1 MYWLGIVT
9 GSRTVCRNLSVRGGF
24 ATVAKATKVARA
36 GCTVDPVTK
45 ALTPSI
51 VMSSTF
57 EREKDLS
64 YDGEFIYGR
73 MGNPTRSLLEKTLAE
88 LEGGDEACSFGSGL
102 AGIHALISA
111 LGQGGHVVLGEDMYH
126 GTRSLIHGVFSRWGL
141 EHSVVDLSSEEEL
154 GACLERASRPGTGPV
169 VLISEIPS
177 NPMLNVPDMRRLSD
191 LCRAHGALHAVDS
204 TWMSPVLCSPFE
216 FGADMVL
223 HSTTKY
229 MGGHSDMTGGAVIL
243 GPDCNET
250 AGSIFEQCKTVQQLG
265 GAVPSPFDCWL
276 LLRGL
281 RSLQARMKLH
291 CENANYVA
299 QFLSEHPAVS
309 KVHFPGNPDHPQ
321 HEIMKSQMNIPDCY
335 GGMMSI
341 EIHGGMEK
349 AVAVAAKTKLF
360 ARATSLGGTESLIE
374 HRASIEPE
382 DTPTPD
388 SLLRLSIG
396 LEDKRD
402 LVEDLSNALG
412 NR

>member
-1 MYWLGIVT
+1 M
-9 GSRTVCRNLSVRGGF
+9 SVRRGF
-24 ATVAKATKVARA
+24 AEVAKATSISVRRGFANVAKATKVARA

-45 ALTPSI
+45 ALTPNI

-64 YDGEFIYGR
+64 YDSDFIYGR
-73 MGNPTRSLLEKTLAE
+73 MGNPTRSLLEKTLAD
-88 LEGGDEACSFGSGL
+88 LEGGLEACSFGSGL
-102 AGIHALISA
+102 AGIHSLISS

-141 EHSVVDLSSEEEL
+141 EYSIVDLYNEEEVH
-154 GACLERASRPGTGPV
+154 ACLEKASGLKTGTV

-177 NPMLNVPDMRRLSD
+177 NPMLNVPDMRMLSD

-204 TWMSPVLCSPFE
+204 TWMSPVLCSPFA

-229 MGGHSDMTGGAVIL
+229 MGGHSDMTGGALIL
-243 GPDCNET
+243 GPDGNEM
-250 AGSIFEQCKTVQQLG
+250 ARSIFEQCKTVQQLG

-276 LLRGL
+276 LLRGI

-291 CENANYVA
+291 CENANHVA
-299 QFLSEHPAVS
+299 QFLLEHPAVS

-321 HEIMKSQMNIPDCY
+321 HDIMKSQMSIPDCY
-335 GGMMSI
+335 GGMISI

-349 AVAVAAKTKLF
+349 AVAVAANTKLF

-402 LVEDLSNALG
+402 LVDDLSNALG
-412 NR
+412 KR

>member
-36 GCTVDPVTK
+36 GCTVDPATK

-154 GACLERASRPGTGPV
+154 SACLERASRPGTGPV

-402 LVEDLSNALG
+402 LVDDLSNALG
-412 NR
+412 KR

>member
-154 GACLERASRPGTGPV
+154 SACLERASRPGTGPV

-402 LVEDLSNALG
+402 LVDDLSNALG
-412 NR
+412 KR